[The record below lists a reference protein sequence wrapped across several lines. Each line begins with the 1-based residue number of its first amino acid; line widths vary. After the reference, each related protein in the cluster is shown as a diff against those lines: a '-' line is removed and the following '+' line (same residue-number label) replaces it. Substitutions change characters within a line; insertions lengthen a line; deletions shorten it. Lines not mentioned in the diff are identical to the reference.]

1 MPDTVSVEC
10 GATEIFKGLQTYYA
24 KFRPDTER
32 IGFVIEILFPP
43 DFPNLPPFCRIVRPR
58 MQFRTGHI
66 TMGGSVCAEPLTA
79 GYWKPT
85 MTMSHVLEIIHGQLI
100 EGGAEIDTMQGHD
113 YTEEEARDA
122 HGRALKSHGW
132 S

>member
-1 MPDTVSVEC
+1 MPDTVFVEC
-10 GATEIFKGLQTYYA
+10 GAIDIFKGLQTYYA
-24 KFRPDTER
+24 KFHPDTEP